1 VRTCTNSILSSGIS
15 LASLLACIL
24 TLACTNALA
33 QDIGQPPSETTADTA
48 QTQRLFPKPQADTL
62 PRGPRRD
69 RPPVETNPTATSFF
83 QSPTSKLFRSVLFP
97 GWGQWSN
104 GKKQKAAIYFTI
116 ETYFLTRALIWRHR
130 AGDRLRVW
138 ESSIDPDQG
147 CNTSE
152 CLQAFNNYDSAR
164 SRRNYFY
171 WLTGATIF
179 VSMFDAYADA
189 YLLSLERTR
198 NKGDEYWGGHA
209 SLYPDDEFRVLASI
223 KF

>member
-1 VRTCTNSILSSGIS
+1 MP

-24 TLACTNALA
+24 TLASANALA
-33 QDIGQPPSETTADTA
+33 QNTAQPANETTPDSA
-48 QTQRLFPKPQADTL
+48 QTQRAFPKPQPDTL
-62 PRGPRRD
+62 PRGPRSV
-69 RPPVETNPTATSFF
+69 RPPVETDPTSTGFF

-104 GKKQKAAIYFTI
+104 GKKQKAAIYFAI
-116 ETYFLTRALIWRHR
+116 ETYFLTRALIWRDR

-138 ESSIDPDQG
+138 QSSIDPNEG
-147 CNTSE
+147 CNTTE
-152 CLQAFNNYDSAR
+152 CQRAFNDYDSAR
-164 SRRNYFY
+164 DRRNYFY

-198 NKGDEYWGGHA
+198 DKGDDYWGGHA
-209 SLYPDDEFRVLASI
+209 SIYPGDEFRVLASL